1 MMVKS
6 KIQLNK
12 QISFCEELLNKL
24 KIDLK
29 ENLSEFHSNDI
40 YYSIHNHSR
49 MENDIVRLRR
59 ELNILSNM
67 LKR

>member
-40 YYSIHNHSR
+40 YYSIPNHSR